1 MIDSKF
7 VIVHKCQIA
16 QKRDVIKSSIDVSF
30 IDIDV
35 LEKSAQIFWT
45 FFKLRERSKIL
56 GYSMNSNGKNLGV
69 SYAQN
74 NSRRT

>member
-35 LEKSAQIFWT
+35 LKKKCTNILDFFQI
-45 FFKLRERSKIL
+45 K
-56 GYSMNSNGKNLGV
+56 GKVENPWLF
-69 SYAQN
+69 YE
-74 NSRRT
+74 